1 MTLLLAIEKDD
12 KIHYAGDR
20 CETTSYTKR
29 TLPHSKWIPHRGWR
43 IGLAGSTKFGSLLM
57 TDGRWRSIL
66 GPHGEESVDQV
77 FAFVRC
83 CQEIIAADGWH
94 PEKSDRY
101 PAQFNTSGIIVSP
114 IGIFSFCSAFSV
126 YQHGPGEFVAMGSG
140 ADFAIGCWEAC
151 QQIGG
156 KRTTDQILALC
167 MEAGAKYA
175 GGVGAPF
182 DYGHVEVKP
191 PVLRSMIWEGGAN
204 K

>member
-1 MTLLLAIEKDD
+1 MTLLIAIEKDD

-20 CETTSYTKR
+20 CETSGYTKR
-29 TLPHSKWIPHRGWR
+29 VLPHSKWIPHRGWR
-43 IGLAGSTKFGSLLM
+43 IGLAGSAKFGSLLL

-66 GPHGEESVDQV
+66 GPPGEESIDQV
-77 FAFVRC
+77 FSFVRC

-101 PAQFNTSGIIVSP
+101 PNQFNTAGMIVSP
-114 IGIFSFCSAFSV
+114 IGLFSFCSSFSV

-151 QQIGG
+151 SQIGG
-156 KRTTDQILALC
+156 KRTTDQIIGMC

-175 GGVGAPF
+175 GGVSPPF
-182 DYGHVEVKP
+182 DCAQLELRPGP
-191 PVLRSMIWEGGAN
+191 RSMIWDGGAH